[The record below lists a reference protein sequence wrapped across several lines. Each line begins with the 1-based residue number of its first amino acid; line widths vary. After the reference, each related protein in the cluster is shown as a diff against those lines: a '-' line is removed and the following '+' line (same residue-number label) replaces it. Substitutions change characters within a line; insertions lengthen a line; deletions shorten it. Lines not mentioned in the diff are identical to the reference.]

1 MMFIQF
7 VLVLL
12 FVNGV
17 SAFRPINGRTVVR
30 SSLSM
35 SMGSGMKA
43 PPGMKPGP
51 DGKFKKAGEHLA
63 EYLLENEN
71 GSKALIRT
79 YGCNAFSWTT
89 ADGTQVMGTR
99 NDAPLGD
106 KMDSK
111 PHPGGAPHCFPQ
123 FGPGAILQHG
133 FARGMKFIPEERAK
147 KLSFDRMIFKL
158 EPTEETLKIWNHN
171 FEYRVDI
178 TLRDNS
184 LEWDVI
190 IINLDNEPWTCT
202 TGLHNYFDVSSLSNV
217 VISGP
222 FAGADTVCKVTGA
235 TGKAPSNDVKV
246 TTAIDMLYKKVTGP
260 VTITDTG
267 KKTKLTLERKGY
279 SDTCIWSPFN
289 HESWNYDKFICVEP
303 VQVDP
308 VTIPPGKF
316 KETKFYQKVTFEK
329 I

>member
-1 MMFIQF
+1 MKSNRMM
-7 VLVLL
+7 
-12 FVNGV
+12 
-17 SAFRPINGRTVVR
+17 AK
-30 SSLSM
+30 SSLSI
-35 SMGSGMKA
+35 SMGSDLKT
-43 PPGMKPGP
+43 PPGMTDPV
-51 DGKFKKAGEHLA
+51 DTFKTAGEHLK

-79 YGCNAFSWTT
+79 YGCNAFSWIT

-99 NDAPLGD
+99 NDAPMGD

-133 FARGMKFIPEERAK
+133 FARGMKFIPGERAK
-147 KLSFDRMIFKL
+147 NDRMIFKL

-178 TLRDNS
+178 TLRENS
-184 LEWDVI
+184 LEWDVSV
-190 IINLDNEPWTCT
+190 INLDAQPWTCT
-202 TGLHNYFDVSSLSNV
+202 LGLHNYFDVSSLSNV
-217 VISGP
+217 VISGS
-222 FAGADTVCKVTGA
+222 FSGADTVCKVTGA
-235 TGKAPSNDVKV
+235 TGKAASNDVKV
-246 TTAIDMLYKKVTGP
+246 TSAIDMLYKKVAGP

-267 KKTKLTLERKGY
+267 KKTKLTLERKGFT
-279 SDTCIWSPFN
+279 DTCIWSPFG

-308 VTIPPGKF
+308 ISIPPGKF
-316 KETKFYQKVTFEK
+316 KETKFYQKVTYEK